1 MKTSKEG
8 INLIKN
14 FEGLRLTS
22 YRCPAGVLTIGYGHT
37 GTFVKPNQL
46 ITKEQAANLLKHDLK
61 VFETAVNAFVKTQL
75 TQNQFD
81 SLVSF
86 SFNVGVNAFQK
97 STLLKI
103 INTGTFSLKDIEIQ
117 LMRWVKDSQG
127 KILKGLVNRR
137 QKEFKLFEGVENV

>member
-1 MKTSKEG
+1 MKTSEKG

-14 FEGLRLTS
+14 FEGLRLKA
-22 YRCPAGVLTIGYGHT
+22 YYCPAGVLTIGYGHT
-37 GTFVKPNQL
+37 GGVEFNQV
-46 ITKEQAANLLKHDLK
+46 ITKEQAENLLKQDLK

-86 SFNVGVNAFQK
+86 VYNIGVNAFQK

-103 INTGTFSLKDIEIQ
+103 INTGTFKLKDVEIQ
-117 LMRWVKDSQG
+117 LMRWVRDG
-127 KILKGLVNRR
+127 EGRILQGLVNRR
-137 QKEFKLFEGVENV
+137 KKEFELFQGV